1 MNTPNPD
8 SSDNKPDPFL
18 EQLSQKLSALDEDR
32 LRQICAEF
40 GLTYD
45 QLAGSDKGHK
55 AESLVVGLSR
65 NGGIR
70 RLLKMHPELTPL
82 APVADTQGS
91 GTTNGQSPGQGQTPT
106 LGQIKEATST
116 WKDVFSSVL
125 GLGAVLY
132 AVGFVIASI
141 YLLSFGIS
149 DFSLLKA
156 KYIAGGLLFI
166 LLSAFAIYPAFFV
179 CLNLLQKLSGLIPRL
194 KFQPVRWLQDLP
206 FIPVMLQFVPAA
218 ALPPFY
224 KIALSIPDPDLL
236 RTVLKNQSEIQKEA
250 NNFTNWLVSLLVLE
264 VFVLFLLAR
273 PGLLISSSGTDMP
286 FSLFLS
292 GVGYLLLCWI
302 FALILAVIASWK
314 WKRTEVRNLYWAVVG
329 VVLITLVLLPDY
341 ALQVYPQISP
351 AFGGGQS
358 ATVKLVADD
367 QSVDTLSQLVP
378 MQPSL
383 SGQPATS
390 LSVELLDEND
400 AAYFLLV
407 PASVNPQPTPA
418 TYAVKVA
425 KDLVQGI
432 VYVTP

>member
-1 MNTPNPD
+1 MNTSKSLPNTQG
-8 SSDNKPDPFL
+8 DPFL

-55 AESLVVGLSR
+55 AESLVATLHGTAGLHH
-65 NGGIR
+65 
-70 RLLKMHPELTPL
+70 LLKAHPEY
-82 APVADTQGS
+82 APAPPAASALSAETTQS
-91 GTTNGQSPGQGQTPT
+91 QPAAQGQPPT
-106 LGQIKEATST
+106 LGQIKEVTNT
-116 WKDVFSSVL
+116 WKDIFSSVL
-125 GLGAVLY
+125 GLGAILY

-206 FIPVMLQFVPAA
+206 FIPVMLQFVPTA

-273 PGLLISSSGTDMP
+273 PGLLISSSGKDMP

-358 ATVKLVADD
+358 ATVKLVADG

-378 MQPSL
+378 MQPTL

-390 LSVELLDEND
+390 LPVELLDEND

-407 PASVNPQPTPA
+407 PASAVPRLNPTA
-418 TYAVKVA
+418 HAVKVEKA
-425 KDLVQGI
+425 LVQGI
-432 VYVTP
+432 AYVTP